1 MQQQVINE
9 STLWRYS
16 DLAKYLRV
24 SEHKLRRDV
33 MNRTIPFIKCGR
45 SVRFNP
51 EKIKQWL
58 DANTTE
64 VLQ

>member
-1 MQQQVINE
+1 MQQQIINE
-9 STLWRYS
+9 PALWRYS
-16 DLAKYLRV
+16 DLASYLRV

-45 SVRFNP
+45 SVRFDP

-58 DANTTE
+58 NANATE
-64 VLQ
+64 VM